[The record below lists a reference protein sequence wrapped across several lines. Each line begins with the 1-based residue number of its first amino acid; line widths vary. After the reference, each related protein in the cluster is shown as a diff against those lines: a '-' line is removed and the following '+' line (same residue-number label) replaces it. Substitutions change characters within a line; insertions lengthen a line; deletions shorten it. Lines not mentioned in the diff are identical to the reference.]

1 MNWRHELKY
10 LIDESTFQHLYFT
23 CRTILH
29 GDRNAN
35 GRGSDGLRSYN
46 IRSLYFD
53 DPYKRAVFEK
63 LAGVDNRHKFRI
75 RIYNDSDLVIHL
87 EKKIKSNA
95 LTRKQSCRLTRAQV
109 DGLLAG
115 DPEVLLED
123 RSTAAHSDMAGSAG
137 HGARAGE
144 AEKTAASVADQ
155 HHLASEMELLHEF
168 YAEIRTRL
176 LQPTLLVDY
185 ERLPLVW
192 PDGNVRMTFDRNL
205 ATGIYRNDLWN
216 AGAGLQPVLE
226 PGLLI
231 LEVKYDHFLP
241 DFIRSL
247 LPVAGASP
255 ISMSKYSQCA
265 GFIRTGSWEDQN

>member
-1 MNWRHELKY
+1 MTWRHELKY
-10 LIDESTFQHLYFT
+10 LIDEATFQHLYFT
-23 CRTILH
+23 CRAILH

-35 GRGSDGLRSYN
+35 SRGSDGLRSYN

-53 DPYKRAVFEK
+53 DPFKRAVFEK

-87 EKKIKSNA
+87 EKKIKSNS
-95 LTRKQSCRLTRAQV
+95 LSRKLCCRLTRAQV

-115 DPEVLLED
+115 DPEVLLENRAAPAVPAAETMRGR
-123 RSTAAHSDMAGSAG
+123 RSG
-137 HGARAGE
+137 RAE
-144 AEKTAASVADQ
+144 NSAASVADQ
-155 HHLASEMELLHEF
+155 HNLDSETDLLHEF
-168 YAEIRTRL
+168 YAEIRTQL
-176 LQPTLLVDY
+176 LGPTLLVDY

-205 ATGIYRNDLWN
+205 STGIYRQDLWD

-226 PGLLI
+226 PGSLI

-241 DFIRSL
+241 DFIRLL
-247 LPVAGASP
+247 LPVAGVSL
-255 ISMSKYSQCA
+255 ISMSKYAQCA
-265 GFIRTGSWEDQN
+265 GFIRTGSWEDQI